1 MLSYDASAY
10 LHFTLVLTPAIAGD
24 SIVAESSVVDTSIGA
39 ATSLLIVIELPMC
52 AVMQVLFN
60 MLL

>member
-52 AVMQVLFN
+52 AVM
-60 MLL
+60 